1 MCIRDSS
8 ELEHFIDT
16 QVKFYS
22 SGMYVRLAF
31 AIAVHV
37 DPDVLLVDEVLAV
50 GDEPFQR
57 KCLARIREF
66 QDAGKT
72 IVLVSHSAEQIADV
86 CTRTIVLDSGKIVF
100 DGEVGAGLKALRD
113 SFDSRS
119 VERSDSEAEP
129 DEPRPIE
136 IRNVSVLVGDNENRM
151 VRRGC
156 LLYTSRC
163 V

>member
-1 MCIRDSS
+1 M
-8 ELEHFIDT
+8 
-16 QVKFYS
+16 
-22 SGMYVRLAF
+22 
-31 AIAVHV
+31 HV

-100 DGEVGAGLKALRD
+100 DGEVGAVSYTHLDVYDRQPAGHTASRRGVAIGVVLGISNRLFIQLRAVSTGGGLG
-113 SFDSRS
+113 FDSVCFQPHYVDS
-119 VERSDSEAEP
+119 VGNAKGA
-129 DEPRPIE
+129 
-136 IRNVSVLVGDNENRM
+136 LVCG
-151 VRRGC
+151 
-156 LLYTSRC
+156 L
-163 V
+163 